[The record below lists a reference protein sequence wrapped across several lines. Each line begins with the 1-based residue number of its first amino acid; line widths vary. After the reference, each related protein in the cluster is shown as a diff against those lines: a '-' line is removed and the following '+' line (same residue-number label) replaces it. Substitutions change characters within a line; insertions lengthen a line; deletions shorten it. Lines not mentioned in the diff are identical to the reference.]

1 MTEVGRLSANAK
13 NAINLFVGAYLL
25 FGTKNVVFA
34 RITQIAT
41 KKLIFAHICKCMGPL
56 LISHKQY
63 LKSASTPS
71 SITTTTIF
79 TLCYC
84 NLP

>member
-13 NAINLFVGAYLL
+13 NASLHSLGAYLL

-41 KKLIFAHICKCMGPL
+41 KKNNFYAYLQMHGTIAH
-56 LISHKQY
+56 
-63 LKSASTPS
+63 
-71 SITTTTIF
+71 
-79 TLCYC
+79 
-84 NLP
+84 